1 MAKEMYAATGR
12 RKRSV
17 ARVRL
22 VPGSGS
28 VKVNG
33 KPVDKYFSVQS
44 VITEIFA
51 PFKSTE
57 TDGKFDV
64 FVNVNGGGFRGQAE
78 AIRHGIARALLQYEE
93 TLRPTLKK
101 EGFLTR
107 DPREKERKKY
117 GLHRARKARQYR
129 KR

>member
-1 MAKEMYAATGR
+1 VSKEMYAATGR

-17 ARVRL
+17 ARIRL
-22 VPGSGS
+22 VPGSG
-28 VKVNG
+28 KVRING
-33 KPVDKYFSVQS
+33 KSPEEYFSVKT
-44 VITEIFA
+44 VIEEIFQ
-51 PFKSTE
+51 PLKVSDTVNN
-57 TDGKFDV
+57 FDV
-64 FVNVNGGGFRGQAE
+64 FANVDGGGFRGQAE
-78 AIRHGIARALLQYEE
+78 AIRHGIARALLQYNAD
-93 TLRPTLKK
+93 LRPVLKK

>member
-1 MAKEMYAATGR
+1 VAKEMYAATGR

-78 AIRHGIARALLQYEE
+78 AIRHGIARALLQYEDS
-93 TLRPTLKK
+93 LRPTLKK

>member
-1 MAKEMYAATGR
+1 MANLMYAATGR

-22 VPGSGS
+22 IPGSGK
-28 VKVNG
+28 VRVNG
-33 KPVDKYFSVQS
+33 KPADEYFTVKT
-44 VITEIFA
+44 VVKEIFD
-51 PFKSTE
+51 PFKVTE
-57 TDGKFDV
+57 TEGKFDV
-64 FVNVNGGGFRGQAE
+64 FVNVDGGGFRGQAE

-93 TLRPTLKK
+93 SLRPLLKK
-101 EGFLTR
+101 EGYLTR

>member
-1 MAKEMYAATGR
+1 VAKEMYAATGR

-22 VPGSGS
+22 IPGSGS
-28 VKVNG
+28 VRING
-33 KPVDKYFSVQS
+33 KPAEQYFAVKSVVS
-44 VITEIFA
+44 EIFG

-78 AIRHGIARALLQYEE
+78 AIRHGIARALIQYEE
-93 TLRPTLKK
+93 TLRSTLKK

>member
-1 MAKEMYAATGR
+1 MANLMYAATGR

-22 VPGSGS
+22 IPGTGK

-33 KPVDKYFSVQS
+33 KPAEEYFTVKT
-44 VITEIFA
+44 VVKEIFD
-51 PFKSTE
+51 PLKVTE
-57 TDGKFDV
+57 TEGKFDI

-93 TLRPTLKK
+93 SLRPLLKK

>member
-51 PFKSTE
+51 PLKTTE

>member
-12 RKRSV
+12 RKRST

-22 VPGSGS
+22 TPGSGNIRI
-28 VKVNG
+28 NG
-33 KPVDKYFSVQS
+33 KPADKYFAVKSVVS
-44 VITEIFA
+44 EMFG
-51 PFKSTE
+51 PLKSTE

-64 FVNVNGGGFRGQAE
+64 FVNVSGGGFRGQAE

-93 TLRPTLKK
+93 TLRSTLKK

>member
-22 VPGSGS
+22 IPGSGN
-28 VKVNG
+28 VKING
-33 KPVDKYFSVQS
+33 KTADQYFAVKTVVS
-44 VITEIFA
+44 EMFG
-51 PFKSTE
+51 PFKATE
-57 TDGKFDV
+57 TDGKFDI
-64 FVNVNGGGFRGQAE
+64 FINVNGGGFRGQAE
-78 AIRHGIARALLQYEE
+78 AIRHGIARALIQYEE

>member
-51 PFKSTE
+51 PLKTTE

-78 AIRHGIARALLQYEE
+78 AIRHGIARALLQYEDS
-93 TLRPTLKK
+93 LRPTLKK

>member
-1 MAKEMYAATGR
+1 MYAATGR

-17 ARVRL
+17 ARIRL
-22 VPGSGS
+22 VPGSG
-28 VKVNG
+28 KVRING
-33 KPVDKYFSVQS
+33 KSPEEYFSVKT
-44 VITEIFA
+44 VIEEIFQ
-51 PFKSTE
+51 PLKVSDTVIN
-57 TDGKFDV
+57 FDV
-64 FVNVNGGGFRGQAE
+64 FAHVDGGGFRGQAE
-78 AIRHGIARALLQYEE
+78 AIRHGIARALLQYNAD
-93 TLRPTLKK
+93 LRPVLKK